1 MNTDLI
7 REIDALIE
15 ASREELAIDT
25 IKLVNIKS
33 VKSDPLPG
41 APFGE
46 GTKQVLDHMLNAG
59 RNAGFDTKDYRVGV
73 ISLALKDGVP
83 DLGIW
88 THGDVVPEGDGW
100 KFAPYHAVEYN
111 GCIIGRGATDNKGQ
125 LAAMFHLFKIFQR
138 LNIELKYNPAIYV
151 GSNEE
156 SGMEDVK
163 SFLKNFQ
170 PPRLSLVPDSGFPV
184 GYGGRGSAKITIRS
198 KAPLHRA
205 ILLSEGKKITKV
217 CTELLES
224 NLAEA
229 SDREITEFLNMISQ
243 DTSGT
248 LFGLNIYSEAMKRSL
263 SVTPKTIS
271 MNDNG
276 CVELLLDIRYP
287 IELTYET
294 IVERV
299 EHVCQE
305 NGFRISHAETWSSPY
320 LLDPNTELIRRLTK
334 IANDVT
340 GDLAEP
346 YALGGATYAHIL
358 PNALVYGT
366 DGNLPPDDFPKDRGH
381 AHGVDEAVSLDR
393 LQRAM
398 KIYARALLE
407 LNDMEW

>member
-15 ASREELAIDT
+15 ASREELAADT

-33 VKSDPLPG
+33 VKSAPVPN

-46 GTKQVLDHMLNAG
+46 GVKQVLDFMLEAG
-59 RNAGFDTKDYRVGV
+59 RNAGFDTKDYQMGV
-73 ISLALKDGVP
+73 VSLALKEGTP

-100 KFAPYHAVEYN
+100 KFDPYHAVEYN

-125 LAAMFHLFKIFQR
+125 LAAMFHLFKILQR

-163 SFLKNFQ
+163 SFLKSFQ

-198 KAPLHRA
+198 KAPILTA
-205 ILLSEGKKITKV
+205 IPVSDGNMVSKI
-217 CTELLES
+217 CSELLER
-224 NLAEA
+224 NREEEC
-229 SDREITEFLNMISQ
+229 DRTILEFVKTISQ

-248 LFGLNIYSEAMKRSL
+248 LFDLNVYSETMKRSL
-263 SVTPKTIS
+263 SITSKKINTD
-271 MNDNG
+271 DNG

-287 IELTYET
+287 IEVIYQT
-294 IVERV
+294 IVDRI

-305 NGFRISHAETWSSPY
+305 NRFVISHAENWSSPY
-320 LLDPNTELIRRLTK
+320 LLDPNTELIRRLTQL
-334 IANDVT
+334 ANDVT
-340 GDLAEP
+340 GDMAAP

-366 DGNLPPDDFPKDRGH
+366 DGNLPPEDFSKDRGH
-381 AHGVDEAVSLDR
+381 AHGIDEAVSLDR

>member
-1 MNTDLI
+1 MNTDVI
-7 REIDALIE
+7 KEIDAMIE
-15 ASREELAIDT
+15 ASREALAADT

-33 VKSDPLPG
+33 VKSDPLPN
-41 APFGE
+41 APFGA
-46 GTKQVLDHMLNAG
+46 GTKQVLDHMLDAG
-59 RNAGFDTKDYRVGV
+59 QKTGFYTEDYQVGV
-73 ISLALKDGVP
+73 VSLALKEGSP

-100 KFAPYHAVEYN
+100 NFDPYHAVEYN

-125 LAAMFHLFKIFQR
+125 LAAMFHLFKIFQQ
-138 LNIELKYNPAIYV
+138 LKIELKYNPAIYI

-163 SFLKNFQ
+163 RFLKRFQ

-198 KAPLHRA
+198 EAPIHG
-205 ILLSEGKKITKV
+205 EV
-217 CTELLES
+217 P
-224 NLAEA
+224 
-229 SDREITEFLNMISQ
+229 FLKEISQ

-263 SVTPKTIS
+263 SITPKSFS
-271 MNDNG
+271 MDDNG
-276 CVELLLDIRYP
+276 CVEQLLDIRYP

-294 IVERV
+294 IVDRV
-299 EHVCQE
+299 ETVCQE
-305 NGFRISHAETWSSPY
+305 NGFRIRRAENWSSPY
-320 LLDPNTELIRRLTK
+320 LLDPNTELITKLTQ

-340 GDLAEP
+340 GDMAEP

-366 DGNLPPDDFPKDRGH
+366 DGNLPPKDFPKERGY

>member
-15 ASREELAIDT
+15 ASREELAADT

-33 VKSDPLPG
+33 VKSAPVPN

-46 GTKQVLDHMLNAG
+46 GTKQVLDYMLDAG
-59 RNAGFDTKDYRVGV
+59 RNAGFDTKDYRMGIV
-73 ISLALKDGVP
+73 SLALKEGSP

-100 KFAPYHAVEYN
+100 KFDPYHAVEYN

-163 SFLKNFQ
+163 SFLKSFQ

-198 KAPLHRA
+198 KAPLHRT
-205 ILLSEGKKITKV
+205 IPLSEGKKITKV
-217 CTELLES
+217 CTELLER
-224 NLAEA
+224 NLAEEC
-229 SDREITEFLNMISQ
+229 DREILEFIHKICQ
-243 DTSGT
+243 DTSET

-263 SVTPKTIS
+263 SITPKQLS
-271 MNDNG
+271 SDDNS

-299 EHVCQE
+299 GTVCQANGLIISRAE
-305 NGFRISHAETWSSPY
+305 NWSSPY

-340 GDLAEP
+340 GDMAEP

-358 PNALVYGT
+358 PNALVFGT
-366 DGNLPPDDFPKDRGH
+366 DGNLPPEDFPKDRGY

>member
-15 ASREELAIDT
+15 ASREELAADT

-33 VKSDPLPG
+33 VKSAPVPN

-46 GTKQVLDHMLNAG
+46 GVKQVLDFMLDAG
-59 RNAGFDTKDYRVGV
+59 RNAGFDTKDYRMGV
-73 ISLALKDGVP
+73 VSLALKEGTP

-100 KFAPYHAVEYN
+100 KFDPYHAVEYN

-138 LNIELKYNPAIYV
+138 LNIELKYNLAIYV

-163 SFLKNFQ
+163 SFLKSFQ

-205 ILLSEGKKITKV
+205 IPLSEGKKITKV

-224 NLAEA
+224 NPAEA
-229 SDREITEFLNMISQ
+229 SDREISEFINMISQ

-263 SVTPKTIS
+263 SITPKTFS
-271 MNDNG
+271 TDDNG

-294 IVERV
+294 IVDRV

-305 NGFRISHAETWSSPY
+305 NGFRISRAENWSSPY

-334 IANDVT
+334 IANNVT
-340 GDLAEP
+340 GDMAEP

-366 DGNLPPDDFPKDRGH
+366 DGNLPPEDFPKDRGH